1 MPALLHN
8 KFVSNTTC
16 STLDHL
22 YILFYADSDEEVVE
36 DGSDDGGD
44 TTWAIPTT
52 RGEGHRGNKVEK
64 T

>member
-1 MPALLHN
+1 M
-8 KFVSNTTC
+8 
-16 STLDHL
+16 
-22 YILFYADSDEEVVE
+22 FYTWPSVYFIHTNLSYTDSDEEVVE
-36 DGSDDGGD
+36 DGGDDGGD